1 MADIQVKSFT
11 YKTYLQG
18 PDPVVETYADGV
30 FVKKQVFA
38 GVNFTMDSAK
48 GFTARTTEAMG
59 VLGEGNIDFYKL
71 APPPPPPPTPE
82 IVPPPVPAPP
92 PPSPEVKKKGAWYLP
107 KSRYRKPK
115 STNGGEFII
124 KSTGEPYTGSYI
136 ETFKK
141 KYYAG
146 SSPEQMGEELEKV
159 RERGDFDLLGEAFKT
174 LSPLLL
180 KALKGGVVRKKPTT
194 SEIVMG
200 EVKRYFVQD
209 PVTQK
214 IVEVTKPDY
223 VELKKQLPNRRYV
236 EVPWNIKEP
245 AEDMMFG
252 NYKYEGA
259 ETQNRKTIVAL
270 EKQMPGIT
278 RVVRDFAYLIPPT
291 RPKQVITPDT
301 FITTVKDPLVD
312 LENSRKA
319 NFDTKE

>member
-1 MADIQVKSFT
+1 MAEKIQVNKFT
-11 YKTYLQG
+11 VLSRINRDTIIVTTYGDGVEITQDLYTLSMG
-18 PDPVVETYADGV
+18 VETAERDAL
-30 FVKKQVFA
+30 FRAEKF
-38 GVNFTMDSAK
+38 
-48 GFTARTTEAMG
+48 G
-59 VLGEGNIDFYKL
+59 VLTKDFARRYEL
-71 APPPPPPPTPE
+71 TPPPPIPTPE
-82 IVPPPVPAPP
+82 IIPPPPPAPP
-92 PPSPEVKKKGAWYLP
+92 PPSPEVKRKGAWYLP

-124 KSTGEPYTGSYI
+124 KSTGEAYTGSYI

-159 RERGDFDLLGEAFKT
+159 RQRGDFDLLGEAFAT

-180 KALKGGVVRKKPTT
+180 KALKGGVIRKRPTT

-200 EVKRYFVQD
+200 EMKRYFVQD

-236 EVPWNIKEP
+236 EVPWNIQEP
-245 AEDMMFG
+245 AEDIMFG

-259 ETQNRKTIVAL
+259 ATKNLNTVVAL
-270 EKQMPGIT
+270 EKQMPGIS
-278 RVVRDFAYLIPPT
+278 RVVRDFAYLVPPT
-291 RPKQVITPDT
+291 RPKQIITPDT
-301 FITTVKDPLVD
+301 FTTTVKDPLVD

>member
-1 MADIQVKSFT
+1 MSEKIKVHRFT
-11 YKTYLQG
+11 VISSINRDTIA
-18 PDPVVETYADGV
+18 VVTYADG
-30 FVKKQVFA
+30 
-38 GVNFTMDSAK
+38 
-48 GFTARTTEAMG
+48 ARISQDLYTTTMG
-59 VLGEGNIDFYKL
+59 VEAAERDALFKAEKFGVLTKDFETFYEL
-71 APPPPPPPTPE
+71 ITPPPPPVPE
-82 IVPPPVPAPP
+82 IVPPPPPPAPT
-92 PPSPEVKKKGAWYLP
+92 PSPEVKKKGAWYLP

-115 STNGGEFII
+115 STNGGEFIT

-180 KALKGGVVRKKPTT
+180 KALKGGVVKKKPTT
-194 SEIVMG
+194 SELAMG
-200 EVKRYFVQD
+200 EIKRYFVQD
-209 PVTQK
+209 PITQR

-236 EVPWNIKEP
+236 EVPWNIQEP
-245 AEDMMFG
+245 AEDIMFG

-259 ETQNRKTIVAL
+259 ATKNLNTVVAL
-270 EKQMPGIT
+270 EKQMPGIS
-278 RVVRDFAYLIPPT
+278 RVVRDFAYLVPPT
-291 RPKQVITPDT
+291 RPKQIITPDT
-301 FITTVKDPLVD
+301 FTTTVKDPLVD

>member
-1 MADIQVKSFT
+1 MADIQVNSFT
-11 YKTYLQG
+11 YRTYLEGQ
-18 PDPVVETYADGV
+18 DPVVEVYADGV
-30 FVKKQVFA
+30 FVRKEVWSGAVF
-38 GVNFTMDSAK
+38 NIDSAK
-48 GFTARTTEAMG
+48 KNVSSIVESSGAFSERN
-59 VLGEGNIDFYKL
+59 VNFYKL
-71 APPPPPPPTPE
+71 IPPPPPPPTPE
-82 IVPPPVPAPP
+82 IVPPPAPAPP

-301 FITTVKDPLVD
+301 FTTTVKDPLVD

>member
-1 MADIQVKSFT
+1 MSEKIKVSKFT
-11 YKTYLQG
+11 VISRINMDTIIVATYG
-18 PDPVVETYADGV
+18 DGT
-30 FVKKQVFA
+30 FIREDLY
-38 GVNFTMDSAK
+38 TL
-48 GFTARTTEAMG
+48 TMG
-59 VLGEGNIDFYKL
+59 VDFAKSNALFNAEKFGVLTKDFEKRYEL
-71 APPPPPPPTPE
+71 ETPPPPPVPE
-82 IVPPPVPAPP
+82 IVAPSPPAPP
-92 PPSPEVKKKGAWYLP
+92 PPSPEVKKKGSWYLP

-115 STNGGEFII
+115 STNGGEFIV

-146 SSPEQMGEELEKV
+146 SSPEQIGEELEKV
-159 RERGDFDLLGEAFKT
+159 RQRGDFDLLGEAFAT

-180 KALKGGVVRKKPTT
+180 KALKGGVVRKKPTA

-200 EVKRYFVQD
+200 EIKRYFVQD

-214 IVEVTKPDY
+214 IVEVTKPEY

-236 EVPWNIKEP
+236 EVPWSIKEP

-259 ETQNRKTIVAL
+259 ATKNLNTIVAL

-278 RVVRDFAYLIPPT
+278 NVVRDFAYLVPPT
-291 RPKQVITPDT
+291 RPKQITTPDT
-301 FITTVKDPLVD
+301 FTTTVKDPLVD

-319 NFDTKE
+319 NFDTRK

>member
-1 MADIQVKSFT
+1 MADIQVNSFT
-11 YKTYLQG
+11 YKTYLEG
-18 PDPVVETYADGV
+18 PDPVVETYADGA
-30 FVKKQVFA
+30 FVKKQVWS
-38 GVNFTMDSAK
+38 GVVFTMDSAK
-48 GFTARTTEAMG
+48 QFTARETEAFG
-59 VLGEGNIDFYKL
+59 VLGERNVNFYKL
-71 APPPPPPPTPE
+71 IPPPPPPPTPE
-82 IVPPPVPAPP
+82 IIPPPPPPAPT
-92 PPSPEVKKKGAWYLP
+92 PSPEVKKKGSWYLP

-159 RERGDFDLLGEAFKT
+159 RQRGDFDLLGEAFAT

-180 KALKGGVVRKKPTT
+180 KALKGGVIRKKPTT

-200 EVKRYFVQD
+200 EIKRYFVQD

-214 IVEVTKPDY
+214 IVEVTKPEY
-223 VELKKQLPNRRYV
+223 VELKKQLPNRRYA

-259 ETQNRKTIVAL
+259 ATQNRKTVIAL

-278 RVVRDFAYLIPPT
+278 GVVRDFAYLVPPT

-301 FITTVKDPLVD
+301 FTTTVKDPLVD